1 MNLPM
6 QSKPVER
13 TLGTQPFADR
23 GNSASG
29 APNGVGPS
37 GQGMQPSFD
46 WGGLLG
52 TVAQTALPAI
62 LGAI

>member
-13 TLGTQPFADR
+13 SISTQPFADR
-23 GNSASG
+23 GNNGPGASG
-29 APNGVGPS
+29 GVGPS